1 MAEGNGAATGPE
13 TLAASPPPLPPL
25 RGLREKMVAAAQV
38 LAEERRS
45 QSGASPVPLQSPA
58 GMKSST
64 RPVIDG
70 STLRTE
76 ERQRLARER
85 REEREKQQAAKET
98 QILEKEKKAKLQYEK
113 QMEERQRRLKEQKL
127 KEQQRRV
134 AVEEKRK
141 QKLEEDKERY
151 EAVLHR
157 TLERSQRLETR
168 QKRWSW
174 GGSVTDSD
182 GKPESPI
189 PDEGSKRSTS
199 SANLKQA
206 ETVINKRLSS
216 SAARLNSPSKGSTK
230 RSSSLN
236 RLNNKV
242 PLNSEQPESKGLQA
256 EQKAPGSAV
265 SSPAHAPKVPMRSRS
280 TDRLKAAG
288 SPLGNVS
295 PEMAQKSEPAKQPSS
310 TSRRAPS
317 PSLPSPRRSPSPA
330 NVGKRAPSP
339 AAIRQKSHPSSP
351 KRQWPPSPVLVSK
364 PAPIQ
369 RPSITPNVLNVAKKQ
384 SDPVCRPKERLEDPE
399 GQDPGP
405 AAMLHPSSERELAAA
420 APKTKEDASSKTT
433 LATTTAEEAARILA
447 EKRRLAREQRERKDQ
462 ERAQREEEERIR
474 KEEVAKQA
482 LEKQAQ
488 LEEALQELEDE
499 RRAGEEEPQRQA
511 EQEEQE
517 KIAELQLQREEAE
530 AKALEE
536 AEKQRQ
542 EREQIVQRN
551 KQERLERKK
560 RIEEIMRRTRKAEQN
575 DAKNDDKS
583 NEEDEGVEEDEELGL
598 EKQDQP
604 EKAKYDSSLEDG
616 PEAVCDLAASEDGSK
631 MEPDSVFVNGD
642 DEEEVDQRN
651 DDGGGNSMYLTQVK
665 EASPP
670 AKETVVE
677 NSEISC
683 VNEEDGSTGFLSNLN
698 GKSTTWNFEEIIEL
712 GVHPKTTMAAD
723 KATQSLK
730 DAAVVPASPRLAFE
744 EESPVNSLTKPIET
758 ASEL

>member
-13 TLAASPPPLPPL
+13 NLAASPPPLPPL

-242 PLNSEQPESKGLQA
+242 PPNSEQPESK
-256 EQKAPGSAV
+256 APGSAV
-265 SSPAHAPKVPMRSRS
+265 GSPAHAPKVPMRSRS

-288 SPLGNVS
+288 SPSENVS
-295 PEMAQKSEPAKQPSS
+295 PEMAQKSEPTKQPSS
-310 TSRRAPS
+310 TGRRTPS
-317 PSLPSPRRSPSPA
+317 PSLPGLRRSPSPA

-462 ERAQREEEERIR
+462 EGAQREEEERIR
-474 KEEVAKQA
+474 KEEVAKRA

-488 LEEALQELEDE
+488 LEEALRELEDE
-499 RRAGEEEPQRQA
+499 RRAGEEEPQRRA

-517 KIAELQLQREEAE
+517 KMAELQLQREEAE
-530 AKALEE
+530 AKAMEE

-616 PEAVCDLAASEDGSK
+616 PEAVCDLATLEDRSK

-642 DEEEVDQRN
+642 EVEEVDRKN

-683 VNEEDGSTGFLSNLN
+683 VNEEDRSTGFLSNLN